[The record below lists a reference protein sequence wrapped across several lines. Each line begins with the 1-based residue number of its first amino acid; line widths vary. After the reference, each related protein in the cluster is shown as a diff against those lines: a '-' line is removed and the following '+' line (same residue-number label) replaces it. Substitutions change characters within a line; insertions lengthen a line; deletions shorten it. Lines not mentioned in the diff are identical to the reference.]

1 MYCDAC
7 IEHTFYTVSRYKYI
21 CIFIGGNL
29 VWEASSWLCTHEL
42 TSLSEVIH
50 RLFVQGTA
58 GMARMYKEW

>member
-1 MYCDAC
+1 MYFDAC

-21 CIFIGGNL
+21 CFHWRESCVG
-29 VWEASSWLCTHEL
+29 ASSWLCTPEL

-50 RLFVQGTA
+50 RLFVQGSA